1 MDAMYSGK
9 KGSAVRYGK
18 SGRAQSFISGFFQQP
33 LFVGENPVSGMFTG
47 ETAIRKKI

>member
-9 KGSAVRYGK
+9 KGSAVDMVNLAVR
-18 SGRAQSFISGFFQQP
+18 RASSPVSFTAV
-33 LFVGENPVSGMFTG
+33 FVGRILSLACSG